1 MPNILVVDDER
12 VLDLPGAVHVLTCSE
27 AMAFLKGHPVI
38 DELWLDHD
46 LGPDEDVMRLVDHLC
61 EMAFFEMGYEI
72 GRIVV
77 HTMNPVGAE
86 NVIRALNR
94 YYPVHRVNVTPYIL
108 DINANE
114 RV

>member
-1 MPNILVVDDER
+1 MATILVVDDER
-12 VLDLPGAVHVLTCSE
+12 VLNLRDSVHVQTCNE
-27 AMAFLKGHPVI
+27 ALVFLEGQPVI

-86 NVIRALNR
+86 NIIRALNR